1 MEIGSE
7 TRVADLATQHPATIR
22 VFQRHGID
30 FCCGGKR
37 PLGEVCAEQ
46 RLSLADLKQDLEHAL
61 QVVHQP
67 NPAWQQAS
75 LKELIGHIVERYHRP
90 LDEELPRLDQMMQ
103 KVLRVH
109 GERHPE
115 LAQVAAAFGE
125 IVDDLGP
132 HMLKEERVLFPY
144 VARLEAIASSGE
156 GLLASPFG
164 SIQSPIGAM
173 EAEHESVGGA
183 LGRLRGLSAGFEA
196 PADACNTFRGLY
208 HGFAGLER
216 DLHEHIHI
224 ENNILF
230 PGATRLEAELLSAL
244 HAKG

>member
-1 MEIGSE
+1 MDIGSE
-7 TRVADLATQHPATIR
+7 TRVADLATQYPATIR

-46 RLSLADLKQDLEHAL
+46 RLSLADLKQDLEGAL
-61 QVVHQP
+61 SAVHQP
-67 NPAWQQAS
+67 SPSWPRAS
-75 LKELIGHIVERYHRP
+75 LEELARHIVERYHRP
-90 LDEELPRLDQMMQ
+90 LGEELPRLDQMMQ

-183 LGRLRGLSAGFEA
+183 LGRLRDRTAGFEA
-196 PADACNTFRGLY
+196 PADGCNTFRGLY
-208 HGFAGLER
+208 HGFAELER
-216 DLHEHIHI
+216 ELHEHIHI
-224 ENNILF
+224 ENNVLF
-230 PGATRLEAELLSAL
+230 PRAAGLEADLLASA
-244 HAKG
+244 HARR

>member
-1 MEIGSE
+1 MDIGSQ
-7 TRVADLATQHPATIR
+7 THVADLATQYRATIR

-37 PLGEVCAEQ
+37 PLGEVCAEK
-46 RLSLADLKQDLEHAL
+46 RLSFADLKQDLEGAL
-61 QVVHQP
+61 SVAPSPVRQET
-67 NPAWQQAS
+67 S
-75 LKELIGHIVERYHRP
+75 LAGLVWHIVERYHRP

-125 IVDDLGP
+125 IRDDLGP
-132 HMLKEERVLFPY
+132 HMMKEERVLFPY
-144 VARLEAIASSGE
+144 IERLEAIASSGE
-156 GLLASPFG
+156 SLLASPFG
-164 SIQSPIGAM
+164 SVQSPIGVM
-173 EAEHESVGGA
+173 EIEHESVGRA
-183 LGRLRGLSAGFEA
+183 LAILRERTSGFEA

-208 HGFAGLER
+208 HGFADLER

-230 PGATRLEAELLSAL
+230 PGALRLEEGLIEVTRAER
-244 HAKG
+244 